1 MAEKKEKE
9 LRADLLAALFVFYVK
24 NSIRN
29 DGCSEKDG
37 DRFLFQIS

>member
-1 MAEKKEKE
+1 MAEKEEKE

-29 DGCSEKDG
+29 DGCSGFFTIFEPK
-37 DRFLFQIS
+37 